1 MFPARKAVQKERR
14 EEESSA
20 KWKQVKRIH
29 VIICKGRGNAAATG
43 AATGAGA
50 VAVAVDA
57 MCSHKHRRRGRGRE
71 GGVAATAGCN
81 CRSMFA
87 GAGRQQHF
95 SNSITKQLR
104 RVQRATSQRKS
115 QAAHS
120 GSCSC
125 CCK

>member
-43 AATGAGA
+43 AGTGA

-57 MCSHKHRRRGRGRE
+57 MCSHKHREGGRGRG
-71 GGVAATAGCN
+71 VAAAGCN

-115 QAAHS
+115 QAAAVAAAN
-120 GSCSC
+120 
-125 CCK
+125 KLKY